1 MRPRRSIL
9 ELFSTFLQF
18 ENDAARDWL
27 SDARLR
33 RSMQANLDCS
43 AGFQGNQSEQIEPT
57 ETFWAL
63 YWHKLWQTKE
73 NPLASGHLAAYLQE
87 VCYWSAQKLALNLS
101 TRSSLADFFQIA
113 IAKLDRV
120 LAGFNPQHSSGLR
133 SYASLAF
140 SNVIKDTLRLRQ
152 EVDICTDWALL
163 HKLSCKRFVES
174 LQNFG
179 FNATTIA
186 SYRLAWE
193 CFKLIHAPT
202 DGKIRKLGKPDAAT
216 FAAIAQQYNRDRI
229 STLDPSSPPTTPVLV
244 EQWLISCG
252 KAARSLLYPMLVSA
266 DASKSGQE
274 SGELLDDLEFTFQES
289 SLMKVI
295 AQEEEKNRDDQR
307 SQLNAILLRSL
318 VKLDLPSQRLL
329 QLYYGQGLTQQDIAK
344 QLDMKQ
350 YTVSR
355 RLTSLRQGLLDT
367 LGKWSQTTLHKSLD
381 SNVVQTMSTIL
392 EDWLKVHY
400 AHPDLPS

>member
-9 ELFSTFLQF
+9 ELFSTFLRF

-27 SDARLR
+27 SDARLQ
-33 RSMQANLDCS
+33 RSMQANLE
-43 AGFQGNQSEQIEPT
+43 QSQQIELT

-101 TRSSLADFFQIA
+101 SRSSLADFFQIA
-113 IAKLDRV
+113 IEKLERV
-120 LAGFNPQHSSGLR
+120 LTGFNPQLSSGLK
-133 SYASLAF
+133 SYASLGFGNA
-140 SNVIKDTLRLRQ
+140 IKDTLRLRQ

-163 HKLSCKRFVES
+163 HKISGKRFVES

-179 FNATTIA
+179 FNATTIT
-186 SYRLAWE
+186 SYRLSWE
-193 CFKLIHAPT
+193 LFKLIHAPTT

-216 FAAIAQQYNRDRI
+216 FAAISQQYNRDLL
-229 STLDPSSPPTTPVLV
+229 SMLPPLSPPTTPALV
-244 EQWLISCG
+244 EQWLINCG
-252 KAARSLLYPMLVSA
+252 KAARSLLYPTLVSS
-266 DASKSGQE
+266 DASKLGQE
-274 SGELLDDLEFTFQES
+274 SGELLDSLEFTFQES

-295 AQEEEKNRDDQR
+295 AQEEEKSRDAHR
-307 SQLNAILLRSL
+307 GQLKAILLRSL

-329 QLYYGQGLTQQDIAK
+329 QLYYGQGLSQQDIAK
-344 QLDMKQ
+344 QLDTKQ

-355 RLTSLRQGLLDT
+355 RLTSLRQGLLNN
-367 LGKWSQTTLHKSLD
+367 LGEWSQTTLHTPLD
-381 SNVVQTMSTIL
+381 SNVLHTMSTIL

-400 AHPDLPS
+400 AHPDLLS

>member
-9 ELFSTFLQF
+9 ELFSTFLEF
-18 ENDAARDWL
+18 ENDVARDWL

-33 RSMQANLDCS
+33 RSMQAHL
-43 AGFQGNQSEQIEPT
+43 AQSERIEPT

-63 YWHKLWQTKE
+63 YWHKLWQVKE

-101 TRSSLADFFQIA
+101 SRSSLADFFQIA

-120 LAGFNPQHSSGLR
+120 LTGFNPQYSSALR

-140 SNVIKDTLRLRQ
+140 SNIIKDTLRLRQ
-152 EVDICTDWALL
+152 EVDICTNWALL
-163 HKLSCKRFVES
+163 HKISCKRLVES

-179 FNATTIA
+179 FSATTIA
-186 SYRLAWE
+186 SYRLTWE
-193 CFKLIHAPT
+193 LFKLIHAPT

-216 FAAIAQQYNRDRI
+216 FAAIAEQYNRALI
-229 STLDPSSPPTTPVLV
+229 STLTPLPPPTTPDLV
-244 EQWLISCG
+244 EQWLIDCG
-252 KAARSLLYPMLVSA
+252 KAVRSLLYPTLVSS

-295 AQEEEKNRDDQR
+295 AQEEEKSRDDR
-307 SQLNAILLRSL
+307 RAQLNATLLRSL
-318 VKLDLPSQRLL
+318 IKLDLPSQRLL
-329 QLYYGQGLTQQDIAK
+329 QLYYGQGLTQQDIAE
-344 QLDMKQ
+344 QLNIKQ

-355 RLTSLRQGLLDT
+355 RLTSLRQGLLDS
-367 LGKWSQTTLHKSLD
+367 LAKWSQASLHTPLD
-381 SNVVQTMSTIL
+381 SNVVHTMSTIL

>member
-1 MRPRRSIL
+1 MMRPRRSIL

-33 RSMQANLDCS
+33 RSMQANLDQ
-43 AGFQGNQSEQIEPT
+43 AERIET
-57 ETFWAL
+57 AETFWAL

-73 NPLASGHLAAYLQE
+73 NPRATGHLAAYLQE

-101 TRSSLADFFQIA
+101 SRASLADFFQIA
-113 IAKLDRV
+113 IAKLARV
-120 LAGFNPQHSSGLR
+120 LTGFNPQHSSGLK

-152 EVDICTDWALL
+152 EVDVCTDWALL

-186 SYRLAWE
+186 SYRLTWE
-193 CFKLIHAPT
+193 LFKLIHAPT

-216 FAAIAQQYNRDRI
+216 FAEIAQQYNRDRI
-229 STLDPSSPPTTPVLV
+229 STLAPLSPPTTPALV
-244 EQWLISCG
+244 EQWLINCG
-252 KAARSLLYPMLVSA
+252 KAARSLLYPTLVSS
-266 DASKSGQE
+266 DASKLSQD
-274 SGELLDDLEFTFQES
+274 GELLDDLEFTFQES

-295 AQEEEKNRDDQR
+295 AQEEEKSRDAHR
-307 SQLNAILLRSL
+307 A
-318 VKLDLPSQRLL
+318 
-329 QLYYGQGLTQQDIAK
+329 QQNG
-344 QLDMKQ
+344 
-350 YTVSR
+350 V
-355 RLTSLRQGLLDT
+355 
-367 LGKWSQTTLHKSLD
+367 
-381 SNVVQTMSTIL
+381 
-392 EDWLKVHY
+392 
-400 AHPDLPS
+400 

>member
-27 SDARLR
+27 RDARLR
-33 RSMQANLDCS
+33 RSMQANLER
-43 AGFQGNQSEQIEPT
+43 AERIEPT

-101 TRSSLADFFQIA
+101 SRASLADFFQIA
-113 IAKLDRV
+113 IAKIERV
-120 LAGFNPQHSSGLR
+120 LTGFNPQHSSVLR

-140 SNVIKDTLRLRQ
+140 TNVIKDTLRLRQ

-186 SYRLAWE
+186 SYRLTWE
-193 CFKLIHAPT
+193 LFKLIHAPT

-216 FAAIAQQYNRDRI
+216 FAAIAQQYNRDLI
-229 STLDPSSPPTTPVLV
+229 STLGPLSPPTTPALV
-244 EQWLISCG
+244 EQWLINCG
-252 KAARSLLYPMLVSA
+252 KAARSLLYPTLVSS

-289 SLMKVI
+289 LLMKVI
-295 AQEEEKNRDDQR
+295 AQEEEKSRDDQR
-307 SQLNAILLRSL
+307 AQLNAILLRSL

-344 QLDMKQ
+344 QLDIKQ

-355 RLTSLRQGLLDT
+355 RLTSLRQGLLDS
-367 LGKWSQTTLHKSLD
+367 LGKWSQTTLHTPLD
-381 SNVVQTMSTIL
+381 SNVLHSMSTIL
-392 EDWLKVHY
+392 EDWLKMHY

>member
-33 RSMQANLDCS
+33 RSMQANLDR
-43 AGFQGNQSEQIEPT
+43 SERIEPT

-63 YWHKLWQTKE
+63 YWHKLWQTQE

-87 VCYWSAQKLALNLS
+87 VCYWSVQKLALNLS

-120 LAGFNPQHSSGLR
+120 LTGFNPQHSSGLR

-140 SNVIKDTLRLRQ
+140 SNIIKDTLRLRQ

-186 SYRLAWE
+186 SYRLNWE
-193 CFKLIHAPT
+193 LFKLIHAPT

-216 FAAIAQQYNRDRI
+216 FAAIAQQYNRERI
-229 STLDPSSPPTTPVLV
+229 STLAPLSPPTTPALV
-244 EQWLISCG
+244 EQWLINCG
-252 KAARSLLYPMLVSA
+252 KAARSLLYPTLVSS

-295 AQEEEKNRDDQR
+295 AQEEEKSRDDQR

-318 VKLDLPSQRLL
+318 VKLDLSSQRLL

-344 QLDMKQ
+344 QLDIKQ

-355 RLTSLRQGLLDT
+355 RLTSLRQGLLDN
-367 LGKWSQTTLHKSLD
+367 LGDWSQTSLHKPLD
-381 SNVVQTMSTIL
+381 LNVLNTMSTIL
-392 EDWLKVHY
+392 EDWLKLHY